1 MVYDS
6 IFITIYI
13 QKVSQ
18 TTVEL
23 NGLENN
29 LTTEVSTETPKN
41 YQQLVKMSNWP
52 IRQNWPIRW
61 YDTW

>member
-6 IFITIYI
+6 ILFTIYI

-18 TTVEL
+18 TTMEL

-29 LTTEVSTETPKN
+29 LTTEA
-41 YQQLVKMSNWP
+41 
-52 IRQNWPIRW
+52 
-61 YDTW
+61 

>member
-1 MVYDS
+1 MDHYFMVYNS

-18 TTVEL
+18 TTGEL

-29 LTTEVSTETPKN
+29 LTTEA
-41 YQQLVKMSNWP
+41 
-52 IRQNWPIRW
+52 
-61 YDTW
+61 

>member
-1 MVYDS
+1 MKAAEVSFRLSISYCVFLTVCASTVDHYFMVYDS

-18 TTVEL
+18 ITVEL

-29 LTTEVSTETPKN
+29 LTTEV
-41 YQQLVKMSNWP
+41 
-52 IRQNWPIRW
+52 
-61 YDTW
+61 